1 MPFLS
6 CQTIQTYKIK
16 NIEGGNFYE
25 KEIRQN
31 MRKIGL
37 YIT

>member
-6 CQTIQTYKIK
+6 CQTIQTYKNK
-16 NIEGGNFYE
+16 EYRGGNFYE

-31 MRKIGL
+31 
-37 YIT
+37 ITKVGN